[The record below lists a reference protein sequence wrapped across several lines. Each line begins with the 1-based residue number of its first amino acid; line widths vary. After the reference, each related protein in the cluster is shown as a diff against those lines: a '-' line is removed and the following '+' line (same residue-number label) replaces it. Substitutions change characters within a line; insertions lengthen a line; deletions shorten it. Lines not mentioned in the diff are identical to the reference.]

1 MESTLASKDSK
12 TKQGAQKGNQIQE
25 NGEINKDSQN
35 QQAAW
40 HFGAYSQKSSSFMDY
55 QPESE
60 EPEYSQWSLD
70 KAANC
75 LKKSAIYMDQNKTP
89 QKSNSGNKE
98 YLASPQDHQKIGFGK
113 SVISPKTPE

>member
-1 MESTLASKDSK
+1 
-12 TKQGAQKGNQIQE
+12 
-25 NGEINKDSQN
+25 
-35 QQAAW
+35 
-40 HFGAYSQKSSSFMDY
+40 MDY

-70 KAANC
+70 KVANC

-98 YLASPQDHQKIGFGK
+98 YLASPQDH
-113 SVISPKTPE
+113 